1 MPKPEKNDPLVNVMN
16 AMFNP
21 ELRQKYLMDLGINNK
36 KNKCTYIDNY
46 SKKLGS
52 KRAVS
57 LQKQAASSQQ
67 TQESTDAAKSK
78 SSESRKTIR

>member
-1 MPKPEKNDPLVNVMN
+1 MPKPEKKDPLVNVMN

-21 ELRQKYLMDLGINNK
+21 ELRQELLKDLGINNK
-36 KNKCTYIDNY
+36 KSTCTYMDIY
-46 SKKLGS
+46 SKKLCS

>member
-1 MPKPEKNDPLVNVMN
+1 MRKPEKKDPLVNVLN
-16 AMFNP
+16 AMSNP
-21 ELRQKYLMDLGINNK
+21 ELRQELLKDLGINN
-36 KNKCTYIDNY
+36 NKSTCTYMDIY

-67 TQESTDAAKSK
+67 KQESTDAAKSK